1 MVSARKNW
9 ERFWAARDVSQRYPS
24 VGDVVGEL
32 LSVVGDVGG
41 KRVLEVGAGSG
52 RDSVKLAELGA
63 QVFVLDYA
71 LVPLGLVKSMAARK
85 GLPIVL
91 VQADARLAPFA
102 DGCFD
107 CLFHQ
112 GLLEHFRN
120 PYPLLRENH
129 RLLRAGGAL
138 LVDVPQRYHPLTLL
152 KHTLMSLNS
161 WFAGWE
167 TEFTVSQIEGLLKA
181 HGLEVIHTY
190 GNWMIPPLAYRI
202 LREVSLRSPVPNLP
216 LYPQGL
222 GVLERLISPVTDR
235 LRKKR
240 LFLYTCAV
248 IGAVGRKRR
257 AC

>member
-1 MVSARKNW
+1 MASTRKNW
-9 ERFWAARDVSQRYPS
+9 ERFWAERDLSERYPS

-32 LSVVGDVGG
+32 ISVVGDVEGE
-41 KRVLEVGAGSG
+41 RVLEVGAGSG

-71 LVPLGLVKSMAARK
+71 LVPLSMVKSMAARK

-91 VQADARLAPFA
+91 VQADARLAPFP
-102 DGCFD
+102 DECFD

-112 GLLEHFRN
+112 GLLEHFRD

-167 TEFTVSQIEGLLKA
+167 TEFTVSQIEDLLKGQ
-181 HGLEVIHTY
+181 GLEIVHTY

-202 LREVSLRSPVPNLP
+202 LREVSLRSPLPNLS
-216 LYPQGL
+216 LYPRSL
-222 GVLERLISPVTDR
+222 NYFSSLMSPILEN
-235 LRKKR
+235 LRKRR

-248 IGAVGRKRR
+248 IGAVGRKQQ
-257 AC
+257 